1 MSTSAKPPAEAPG
14 DDPLGAN
21 APAKGAFFDVRVIPR
36 APRTRV
42 DGMRGAAILVRL
54 AAPPVDGAAN
64 DALVAFL
71 SEVLAL
77 PRRNIRI
84 VSGEKPRDK
93 RVAAYGIDQAAAMA
107 RLLG

>member
-1 MSTSAKPPAEAPG
+1 VSTSGKPRAETAVL
-14 DDPLGAN
+14 DI
-21 APAKGAFFDVRVIPR
+21 RVIPR

-42 DGMRGAAILVRL
+42 DGTRGRAILIRL

-71 SEVLAL
+71 SDALAL

-84 VSGEKPRDK
+84 ISGETSRDK
-93 RVAAYGIDQAAAMA
+93 RVAIQGLEHAAAVA
-107 RLLG
+107 QLLAL

>member
-1 MSTSAKPPAEAPG
+1 LGAEASAKAARL
-14 DDPLGAN
+14 DI
-21 APAKGAFFDVRVIPR
+21 RVIPR

-42 DGMRGAAILVRL
+42 DGMRGGAILIRL

-64 DALVAFL
+64 AALIAFL
-71 SEVLAL
+71 ATALDL

-84 VSGEKPRDK
+84 VSGEKSRDK
-93 RVAAYGIDQAAAMA
+93 RVAIAGIDDLTART